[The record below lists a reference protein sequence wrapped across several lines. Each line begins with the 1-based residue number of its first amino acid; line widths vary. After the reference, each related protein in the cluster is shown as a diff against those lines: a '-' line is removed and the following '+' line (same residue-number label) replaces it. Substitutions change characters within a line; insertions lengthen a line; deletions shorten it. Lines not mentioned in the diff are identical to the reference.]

1 MKVEAKSF
9 EEYFSKCGE
18 FEADMRELDKLIREY
33 ASALKPVLKSG
44 MGGGATIGYGLMPY
58 KTKSMKEAS
67 EWPLL
72 ALAPQK
78 NYMALYACAVV
89 DGDYIAERYAPHLG
103 KVNVG
108 KSCIRFKNLRDIEM
122 KGLKTM
128 LLDLNSRYEAGENI
142 YGA

>member
-18 FEADMRELDKLIREY
+18 YEADMREMDKLIREG
-33 ASALKPVLKSG
+33 APALKPVLKSG
-44 MGGGATIGYGLMPY
+44 MGGGAMIGYGLMPY
-58 KTKSMKEAS
+58 KTKSMKDAS
-67 EWPLL
+67 ELPLL

-78 NYMALYACAVV
+78 NYMALYACAIV

-103 KVNVG
+103 KVDVG
-108 KSCIRFKNLRDIEM
+108 KSCIRFKNLSEVEM

-128 LLDLNSRYEAGENI
+128 LLDLNTRYKAGEKL
-142 YGA
+142 YGD